1 MPRSQRKPDGADE
14 ERERNPCSGLIGKRE
29 IGDDAAR
36 E

>member
-1 MPRSQRKPDGADE
+1 MPRSQRKLDGADE
-14 ERERNPCSGLIGKRE
+14 ERERDPCSGLIGKRE